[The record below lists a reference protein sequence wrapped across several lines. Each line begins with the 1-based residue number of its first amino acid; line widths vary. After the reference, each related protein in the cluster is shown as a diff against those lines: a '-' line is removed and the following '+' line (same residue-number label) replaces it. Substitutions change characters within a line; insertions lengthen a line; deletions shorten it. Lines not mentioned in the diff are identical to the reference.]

1 MMQRRCIRH
10 KKWRP
15 FLIRIVFLA
24 PFEELKELAEQ
35 VFAEVSGNDRTG
47 QSSGRHYEFCAMLAP
62 TTAQALSLDLN
73 ADVIIA
79 RGATAFDLK
88 RQGFP
93 VPVVELVI
101 SGEDTLNMLYLL
113 KERYGQTPAG
123 IIGSVNM
130 ILGIED
136 TAEKIGVNLTPYYLE
151 ENTDE
156 EIYRVVSRAVAEG
169 KKVILGGMRGCTYA
183 HNLGAEHL
191 LLTSGRSSIWNA
203 INAAKQ
209 LGISSR
215 EVQEHSLLRT
225 AMVDNAF
232 EGLIALD
239 PHTNITAMNRSAQS
253 ILGLAPGNWFLGMPI
268 REVLRSPN
276 LVRLITRQDDYLDE
290 IIEYHQTH
298 LSFKKI
304 TIYLR
309 DEVVGY
315 VLTFLNAN
323 QIQEAEG
330 KLRGKIY
337 HKGHTAKYTF
347 DTIIGDS
354 PAIRECIRRAN
365 AYAQTNSNI
374 VIFGESGTGKELFS
388 QSIHNASARCGQPFV
403 AVNCAAIPENLLE
416 SELFGYVG
424 GAFTG
429 ASKEGKPGLFELAHN
444 GTIFLDEISEMPLAL
459 QGRLLRV
466 IQEREIMRIGHDKVI
481 PIDVRVIAATNRN
494 LYEQVQQGKFR
505 EDLYYRLGVLDLT
518 IPPLRERGH
527 DISLLAHAFL
537 NEFGV
542 AQNRTPLQLTD
553 AAAHCLEQQPWQG
566 NIRELRNFCERLSVL
581 CSDRDSIDA
590 EELPDFLPGHAV
602 YSTPAPKDAAPLPV
616 NDLDRIRAALE
627 AAGGNKTAA
636 AQALGMSR
644 VTLWRQ
650 LKKLEEE
657 QGHPL

>member
-1 MMQRRCIRH
+1 M
-10 KKWRP
+10 
-15 FLIRIVFLA
+15 IRIVFLA

-35 VFAEVSGNDRTG
+35 VFAEGSENDRSDRSYDF
-47 QSSGRHYEFCAMLAP
+47 QAILAP
-62 TTAQALSLDLN
+62 TTSHALSQDLN

-93 VPVVELVI
+93 VPIVELVI
-101 SGEDTLNMLYLL
+101 SGEDMLNVLFML
-113 KERYGQTPAG
+113 KERYGQAPAG

-136 TAEKIGVNLTPYYLE
+136 IAQKIGVNLTPYYLE

-156 EIYRVVSRAVAEG
+156 DIYRVVARAIADG
-169 KKVILGGMRGCTYA
+169 KKIILGGMRGCTYA
-183 HNLGAEHL
+183 HNLGAEHI

-215 EVQEHSLLRT
+215 EAQEHNLLRS

-239 PHTNITAMNRSAQS
+239 PQANITAMNRSAQN
-253 ILGLAPGNWFLGMPI
+253 ILGLAPGNWFPGMPI
-268 REVLRSPN
+268 REVLRSPQIS
-276 LVRLITRQDDYLDE
+276 RLINRPDTYIDE

-304 TIYLR
+304 TIFLR
-309 DEVVGY
+309 DEIIGY

-330 KLRGKIY
+330 KLRGKLY
-337 HKGHTAKYTF
+337 HKGHSAKYTF
-347 DTIIGDS
+347 DNILGSS

-374 VIFGESGTGKELFS
+374 VLFGESGTGKELFS
-388 QSIHNASARCGQPFV
+388 QSIHNASERHGQPFV

-416 SELFGYVG
+416 SELFGYSS

-459 QGRLLRV
+459 QSRLLRV

-481 PIDVRVIAATNRN
+481 PINVSVIAASNRN
-494 LYEQVQQGKFR
+494 LYDQVCKGQFR
-505 EDLYYRLGVLDLT
+505 EDLYYRLDVLALT
-518 IPPLRERGH
+518 IPPLRERGS
-527 DISLLAHAFL
+527 DISLLARAFL
-537 NEFGV
+537 TEFGI
-542 AQNRTPLQLTD
+542 AQNRKPLNLTP
-553 AAAHCLEQQPWQG
+553 AAAHYLEQQPWQG

-581 CSDRDSIDA
+581 CSNQDCIDA
-590 EELPDFLPGHAV
+590 DELPAFLPDTITTTHFIQSHSVFSPSISGEQA
-602 YSTPAPKDAAPLPV
+602 
-616 NDLDRIRAALE
+616 RILNAL
-627 AAGGNKTAA
+627 ATADGNKTAA
-636 AQALGMSR
+636 AQALGISR

-650 LKKLEEE
+650 LKKLQEE
-657 QGHPL
+657 GNLTR

>member
-1 MMQRRCIRH
+1 M
-10 KKWRP
+10 
-15 FLIRIVFLA
+15 IRIVFLA

-268 REVLRSPN
+268 REVLRSPQ

-388 QSIHNASARCGQPFV
+388 QSIHNASARHGQLFV

-459 QGRLLRV
+459 QSRLLRV

>member
-1 MMQRRCIRH
+1 M
-10 KKWRP
+10 
-15 FLIRIVFLA
+15 IRIVFLA

-35 VFAEVSGNDRTG
+35 VFAEGTENDRASKT
-47 QSSGRHYEFCAMLAP
+47 SGRHYEFCAMLAP
-62 TTAQALSLDLN
+62 TTVQALSLDLN

-101 SGEDTLNMLYLL
+101 SGEDTLNVLYLL
-113 KERYGQTPAG
+113 KERYGETPAG

-136 TAEKIGVNLTPYYLE
+136 TAQKIGVNLTPYYLE

-156 EIYRVVSRAVAEG
+156 EIYRVVSRAVEDG
-169 KKVILGGMRGCTYA
+169 KKIILGGMRGCTYA
-183 HNLGAEHL
+183 HNLGAAHL

-209 LGISSR
+209 LGASSR
-215 EVQEHSLLRT
+215 EVQEHSLLRS

-239 PHTNITAMNRSAQS
+239 PQNNITAMNRSAQT

-268 REVLRSPN
+268 REVLRSPQI
-276 LVRLITRQDDYLDE
+276 VRLINRPDNYIDE

-347 DTIIGDS
+347 DTIIGES
-354 PAIRECIRRAN
+354 PAIRECVRRAN

-388 QSIHNASARCGQPFV
+388 QSIHNASARREQPFV

-459 QGRLLRV
+459 QSRLLRV

-481 PIDVRVIAATNRN
+481 PIDVRVIAASNRN
-494 LYEQVQQGKFR
+494 LYEQVRKGLFR
-505 EDLYYRLGVLDLT
+505 EDLYYRLDVLDLT
-518 IPPLRERGH
+518 IPPLRQRGH

-537 NEFGV
+537 NEFGI
-542 AQNRTPLQLTD
+542 AQNRTPLRLTD
-553 AAAHCLEQQPWQG
+553 AAARCLEQQPWQG

-581 CSDRDSIDA
+581 CSDRDLLDA
-590 EELPDFLPGHAV
+590 DDLPAFLPNHAAFVAAPAAAPAPAGELLPD
-602 YSTPAPKDAAPLPV
+602 
-616 NDLDRIRAALE
+616 NDLDRILAALE

-657 QGHPL
+657 QPPKR

>member
-169 KKVILGGMRGCTYA
+169 KKVVLGGMRGCTYA

-268 REVLRSPN
+268 REVLRSPQ

-354 PAIRECIRRAN
+354 PAIRGCIRRAN

-416 SELFGYVG
+416 SELFGYAG

-581 CSDRDSIDA
+581 CSDHDSINA

>member
-1 MMQRRCIRH
+1 M
-10 KKWRP
+10 
-15 FLIRIVFLA
+15 IRIVFLA

-35 VFAEVSGNDRTG
+35 VFAEGTENDRSNQTG
-47 QSSGRHYEFCAMLAP
+47 GRHYEFCAMLAP

-113 KERYGQTPAG
+113 KERYGETPAG

-136 TAEKIGVNLTPYYLE
+136 TAQKIGVNLTPYYLE

-156 EIYRVVSRAVAEG
+156 EIYRVVSRAVADG
-169 KKVILGGMRGCTYA
+169 KRVILGGMRGCTYA
-183 HNLGAEHL
+183 HSLGAEHL

-209 LGISSR
+209 LGASSR
-215 EVQEHSLLRT
+215 EAQEHSLLRS

-239 PHTNITAMNRSAQS
+239 PQANITAMNRSAQS
-253 ILGLAPGNWFLGMPI
+253 ILGLTPGNWFLGMPI
-268 REVLRSPN
+268 REVLRSPQI
-276 LVRLITRQDDYLDE
+276 VRLINRSDNYVDE

-309 DEVVGY
+309 DEVIGY

-347 DTIIGDS
+347 DTIIGES
-354 PAIRECIRRAN
+354 PAIRECVRRAN
-365 AYAQTNSNI
+365 AYAQTNSSI

-388 QSIHNASARCGQPFV
+388 QSIHNASARREQPFV

-459 QGRLLRV
+459 QSRLLRV

-481 PIDVRVIAATNRN
+481 PIDVRVIAASNRN
-494 LYEQVQQGKFR
+494 LYEQVRKGEFR
-505 EDLYYRLGVLDLT
+505 EDLYYRLDVLDLT
-518 IPPLRERGH
+518 IPPLRERGS
-527 DISLLAHAFL
+527 DISMLARAFL
-537 NEFGV
+537 NEFGI
-542 AQNRTPLQLTD
+542 AQNRHPLQLTA
-553 AAAHCLEQQPWQG
+553 AAAHCLEQQHWQG

-581 CSDRDSIDA
+581 CNDRDTLDA
-590 EELPDFLPGHAV
+590 DDLPAFLPSHATCIPPQPSV
-602 YSTPAPKDAAPLPV
+602 LATAPQPENSLE
-616 NDLDRIRAALE
+616 RILSALE

-650 LKKLEEE
+650 LKKWEEE
-657 QGHPL
+657 QPPRQ

>member
-1 MMQRRCIRH
+1 M
-10 KKWRP
+10 
-15 FLIRIVFLA
+15 IRIVFLA

-35 VFAEVSGNDRTG
+35 VFAEGTENERANQTG
-47 QSSGRHYEFCAMLAP
+47 GRHYEFCAMLAP

-113 KERYGQTPAG
+113 KERYGETPAG

-136 TAEKIGVNLTPYYLE
+136 TAKKIGVNLTPYYLE

-156 EIYRVVSRAVAEG
+156 EIYRVVSRAVADG
-169 KKVILGGMRGCTYA
+169 KRVILGGMRGCTYA

-209 LGISSR
+209 LGVSSR
-215 EVQEHSLLRT
+215 EAQEHSLLRS

-239 PHTNITAMNRSAQS
+239 PQANITAMNRSAQT
-253 ILGLAPGNWFLGMPI
+253 ILSLTPGNWFLGMPI
-268 REVLRSPN
+268 REVLRSPQI
-276 LVRLITRQDDYLDE
+276 VRLINRPDNYVDE

-309 DEVVGY
+309 DEVIGY

-347 DTIIGDS
+347 DTIIGES
-354 PAIRECIRRAN
+354 PAIRECVRRAN

-388 QSIHNASARCGQPFV
+388 QSIHNASARREQPFV

-459 QGRLLRV
+459 QSRLLRV

-481 PIDVRVIAATNRN
+481 PIDVRVIAASNRN
-494 LYEQVQQGKFR
+494 LYEQVRRGQFR
-505 EDLYYRLGVLDLT
+505 EDLYYRLDVLDLT
-518 IPPLRERGH
+518 IPPLRERGS
-527 DISLLAHAFL
+527 DISMLAHAFL
-537 NEFGV
+537 QEFGI
-542 AQNRTPLQLTD
+542 AQNRRPLELT
-553 AAAHCLEQQPWQG
+553 AAAARCLDQQPWQG

-581 CSDRDSIDA
+581 CSDRDTLDA
-590 EELPDFLPGHAV
+590 DDLPAFLPNHTACV
-602 YSTPAPKDAAPLPV
+602 PPEPRVSTAEPQHENNIEHILS
-616 NDLDRIRAALE
+616 ALE

-650 LKKLEEE
+650 LKKWEEE
-657 QGHPL
+657 QPPKR

>member
-1 MMQRRCIRH
+1 M
-10 KKWRP
+10 
-15 FLIRIVFLA
+15 IRIVFLA

-35 VFAEVSGNDRTG
+35 VFAEVANNDRTG
-47 QSSGRHYEFCAMLAP
+47 QFGGRYFEFCAMLAP
-62 TTAQALSLDLN
+62 TTVQALALDLN

-101 SGEDTLNMLYLL
+101 SGEDMLNVLYLL
-113 KERYGQTPAG
+113 KERYGQAPAG

-136 TAEKIGVNLTPYYLE
+136 TAQKIGVDLTPYYLE

-156 EIYRVVSRAVAEG
+156 EIYRVVSRAVADG
-169 KKVILGGMRGCTYA
+169 KKIILGGMRGCTYA

-239 PHTNITAMNRSAQS
+239 PQNNITAMNRSAQS
-253 ILGLAPGNWFLGMPI
+253 ILGLTPGNWFLGMPI
-268 REVLRSPN
+268 REVLRSPQ

-309 DEVVGY
+309 DEIVGY

-347 DTIIGDS
+347 DTIIGGS

-388 QSIHNASARCGQPFV
+388 QSIHNASARHGQPFV

-459 QGRLLRV
+459 QSRLLRV

-481 PIDVRVIAATNRN
+481 PIDVRVIAASNRN
-494 LYEQVQQGKFR
+494 LYEQVRKGEFR
-505 EDLYYRLGVLDLT
+505 EDLYYRLDVLDLT
-518 IPPLRERGH
+518 IPPLRERGS
-527 DISLLAHAFL
+527 DISMLARAFL
-537 NEFGV
+537 NEFAA
-542 AQNRTPLQLTD
+542 AQNRRPLTLTP
-553 AAAHCLEQQPWQG
+553 AAARCLEQQPWQG
-566 NIRELRNFCERLSVL
+566 NIRELRNFCERLIVL
-581 CSDRDSIDA
+581 CNDRDSIDA
-590 EELPDFLPGHAV
+590 DELPAFLPGHAV
-602 YSTPAPKDAAPLPV
+602 CCAPVVSDEAPLPD
-616 NDLDRIRAALE
+616 NDLDRIRAALD

-657 QGHPL
+657 QGRPL